1 MLSNLTYSPLLIL
14 PFVLLSGWFF
24 DADVDHGRLRWWAV
38 SAVVFTLVA
47 SATVLASA
55 GSRRSTALAWIR
67 WPLAASLGLVGVVFG
82 LASWVGVSGD
92 REVTLL
98 FTMFPA
104 TYCAIA
110 VVVSAGRR
118 DMFLV
123 MVVPALVI
131 TALTL
136 HATGDSLLRNL
147 AAIVPFYLVA
157 LFALHHSV
165 SRTEIRAVVEG
176 SAADRLR
183 VQYASD
189 RNELVVVN
197 SQLHESNLQ
206 LAHQAKHDP
215 LTGLLNRRGTL
226 EALESALAASRRG
239 GSVALLFL
247 DLDRFKAVND
257 AIGHR
262 GGDRFICII
271 ADRIARSLD
280 VDEVPGRIGGDEFVV
295 LLNRV
300 ENEGAATAA
309 AERVRLALAGWIEVD
324 GVTLTVTPSIG
335 VATSRGPET
344 TSDDLLRHADAA
356 LYRAKTR
363 GRNRVEVFDD
373 SLHRNL
379 RRKRTFEGEL
389 REGIRTGAVVPWY
402 QPTVDLE
409 TGRIVG
415 AEALARWHHPELGLL
430 NAGEFIPL
438 AEEVGLIDRIGDLMV
453 LGVMA
458 ARAELSHLGVVD
470 DFRVHFNVSP
480 RQLAR
485 PDQFT
490 RMKRLANRERCEM
503 HWLGAE
509 ITESAVLFDEQLA
522 REQLLG
528 ARELGLRI
536 DIDDFGTG
544 YSSLSLLRRLPIDGV
559 KIDRSF
565 VCDVATDPADAAIV
579 GTVIDL
585 TRRLGLSVVAE
596 GVETTA
602 QVAVLRSFGCRVAQG
617 FLWSPAVPLESL
629 SRLIVA
635 DTPKTVEA
643 RAVPVTVSS

>member
-1 MLSNLTYSPLLIL
+1 MSSGGAIDEVEQECLDRVVDASAVGWIAGPVASIILALLLHGSVGAVGLAVWFALMTTTGLITYLTCREYRRRRKQANVRTWIPGMIASALYGGTIGLLPLLAL
-14 PFVLLSGWFF
+14 PSAEHPQARALTVIFVCGAMATEIVEKAAKPSWF
-24 DADVDHGRLRWWAV
+24 
-38 SAVVFTLVA
+38 
-47 SATVLASA
+47 LAFNV
-55 GSRRSTALAWIR
+55 
-67 WPLAASLGLVGVVFG
+67 PLAFFATLGLVIRWGDLAFG
-82 LASWVGVSGD
+82 LMAGLFFLFCLYSNRQAGD
-92 REVTLL
+92 TLR
-98 FTMFPA
+98 T
-104 TYCAIA
+104 AIA
-110 VVVSAGRR
+110 
-118 DMFLV
+118 
-123 MVVPALVI
+123 
-131 TALTL
+131 
-136 HATGDSLLRNL
+136 TG
-147 AAIVPFYLVA
+147 
-157 LFALHHSV
+157 
-165 SRTEIRAVVEG
+165 
-176 SAADRLR
+176 AD
-183 VQYASD
+183 
-189 RNELVVVN
+189 NELMAN
-197 SQLHESNLQ
+197 ELRDQLRADS
-206 LAHQAKHDP
+206 
-215 LTGLLNRRGTL
+215 LTGLANRLGVIEAIDLSLAGARHDHGT
-226 EALESALAASRRG
+226 
-239 GSVALLFL
+239 VALIFF
-247 DLDRFKAVND
+247 DLDRFKSVND
-257 AIGHR
+257 THGHGIGDALLR
-262 GGDRFICII
+262 SV
-271 ADRIARSLD
+271 ADRVRPLVRDGDI
-280 VDEVPGRIGGDEFVV
+280 VGRIGGDEFVV